1 MTTDFT
7 VCKYGAD
14 AEGTHEYAGVHNFN
28 ESVYFNFV
36 DPISQL
42 GGLVRIGNRPG
53 LGYSETS
60 VQLTLPGGAIAF
72 RAGRIKREDNDDFR
86 GGQGLDIV
94 ITEPTRK
101 AEIT

>member
-1 MTTDFT
+1 M
-7 VCKYGAD
+7 
-14 AEGTHEYAGVHNFN
+14 
-28 ESVYFNFV
+28 YFNFV

-60 VQLTLPGGAIAF
+60 VQLTLPGG
-72 RAGRIKREDNDDFR
+72 GRSRSVRDGSSGRTTTISAVGR
-86 GGQGLDIV
+86 GLDIV